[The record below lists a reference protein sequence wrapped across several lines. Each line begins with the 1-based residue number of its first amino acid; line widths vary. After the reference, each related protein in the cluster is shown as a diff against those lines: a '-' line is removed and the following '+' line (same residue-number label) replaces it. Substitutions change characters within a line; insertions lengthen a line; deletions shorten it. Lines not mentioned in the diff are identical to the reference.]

1 MHIRELSLRPFRNLK
16 NTRLSF
22 APDGVLI
29 VAPNGSGKSNV
40 LEAISF
46 LSIGKSVR
54 GDRDRE
60 AVPHGGNQFEI
71 LGVCHNGKREYEVRL
86 CYLSDQGKRVFLD
99 GAPLDRVSDLVS
111 LFQTVHF
118 CPEDVTLVL
127 RFAAQRRRLLD
138 ILISQSDAA
147 YLHDLQRFQRALVQ
161 RNRCLKRWQSAAEC
175 RRELEPWDVQIVQFG
190 GSLRQQRLGVLL
202 ELQPLLTNYFARFS
216 TGREALNLTY
226 SGTTDIALGSR
237 TLPSREELCAEL
249 REELDK
255 GRERERLS
263 GHTQCGPHRDVISF
277 ELNGEPAERYAS
289 QGQRKSL
296 LIAWKMAELRF
307 LEARNGQ
314 QPVLL
319 LDDMFS
325 ELDEERTRELLNLVA
340 DFGQVVITAPKPPH
354 ENLPACFT
362 EVSLTDDPG

>member
-1 MHIRELSLRPFRNLK
+1 MHIRELTLRPFRNFK
-16 NTRLSF
+16 GTKLSL

-29 VAPNGSGKSNV
+29 VAPNGRGKSNV

-54 GDRDRE
+54 GVRDRE
-60 AVPHGGNQFEI
+60 AVPHGGNRFEI
-71 LGVCHNGKREYEVRL
+71 LGVWHNGKREHEVRL
-86 CYLSDQGKRVFLD
+86 CYFSDQGKRVFLD

-118 CPEDVTLVL
+118 SPEDVTLVL

-161 RNRCLKRWQSAAEC
+161 RNRCLKRRLSEAEA

-190 GSLRQQRLGVLL
+190 GSLRLQRLKVLF
-202 ELQPLLTNYFARFS
+202 EFQPLLAKYYARFS
-216 TGREALNLTY
+216 TKCEALNVAY
-226 SGTTDIALGSR
+226 RGTAGIALDSSC
-237 TLPSREELCAEL
+237 LPPREQLSAELHEELETA
-249 REELDK
+249 
-255 GRERERLS
+255 RERERLS
-263 GHTQCGPHRDVISF
+263 GHTLCGPHRDVISF
-277 ELNGEPAERYAS
+277 ELNGEPAEMYAS

-296 LIAWKMAELRF
+296 LIAWKMAELRY

-325 ELDEERTRELLNLVA
+325 ELDGERIRELLNLVT
-340 DFGQVVITAPKPPH
+340 DFGQVVITAPKSPH
-354 ENLPACFT
+354 EKLPARFT
-362 EVSLTDDPG
+362 EIPLADDAG

>member
-1 MHIRELSLRPFRNLK
+1 MHIRELTLRPFRNLR
-16 NTRLSF
+16 NTRLAL

-46 LSIGKSVR
+46 FSIGKSVR
-54 GDRDRE
+54 GVRDRE
-60 AVPHGGNQFEI
+60 VVPHGGNQFDI
-71 LGVCHNGKREYEVRL
+71 RGVWDNGRREREVRL
-86 CYLSDQGKRVFLD
+86 CYLPDQGKRVFLD

-138 ILISQSDAA
+138 ILISQSDAS

-161 RNRCLKRWQSAAEC
+161 RNRCLKRCQSAAES
-175 RRELEPWDVQIVQFG
+175 RRELEPWDVQIIEFG
-190 GSLRQQRLGVLL
+190 GSLRRQRLEVLL
-202 ELQPLLTNYFARFS
+202 EFQPLLTNYYARFS
-216 TGREALNLTY
+216 TGREALKLAY
-226 SGTTDIALGSR
+226 SGTTDVTLDTG

-249 REELDK
+249 REELDQ

-263 GHTQCGPHRDVISF
+263 GHTLCGPHRDVISF
-277 ELNGEPAERYAS
+277 ELNGEPAETFAS

-325 ELDEERTRELLNLVA
+325 ELDGERTRELLNLVT
-340 DFGQVVITAPKPPH
+340 DFGQVVITAPKSPH
-354 ENLPACFT
+354 EKLPARFT
-362 EVSLTDDPG
+362 EIPLTDDSG

>member
-1 MHIRELSLRPFRNLK
+1 MHIRELTLRPFRNFK
-16 NTRLSF
+16 NAKLLL

-54 GDRDRE
+54 GVRDRE

-71 LGVCHNGKREYEVRL
+71 LGVWHNGKREQEVRL
-86 CYLSDQGKRVFLD
+86 CYLPDQGKRVFLD

-161 RNRCLKRWQSAAEC
+161 RNRCLKRGTSAAEC

-190 GSLRQQRLGVLL
+190 GSLRRHRLGVLF
-202 ELQPLLTNYFARFS
+202 EFQPLLSNYYTRFS
-216 TGREALNLTY
+216 TGSEALNLAY
-226 SGTTDIALGSR
+226 SGTTDIALGSGI
-237 TLPSREELCAEL
+237 LPSREELCAEL
-249 REELDK
+249 QEELDQ
-255 GRERERLS
+255 GRDRERLS
-263 GHTQCGPHRDVISF
+263 GHTLCGPHRDVISF
-277 ELNGEPAERYAS
+277 ELNGEPAETYAS

-319 LDDMFS
+319 LDDVFS
-325 ELDEERTRELLNLVA
+325 ELDGERTRELLTLVT
-340 DFGQVVITAPKPPH
+340 DFGQVVITAPKSPR
-354 ENLPACFT
+354 EKLPARFS
-362 EVSLTDDPG
+362 EIPLADDVG

>member
-1 MHIRELSLRPFRNLK
+1 MHIRELTLRPFRNFK
-16 NTRLSF
+16 NTKLPL

-29 VAPNGSGKSNV
+29 VAPNGRGKSNV

-54 GDRDRE
+54 GVRDRE

-71 LGVCHNGKREYEVRL
+71 LGVWHNGKREHEVRL

-127 RFAAQRRRLLD
+127 RFTAQRRRLLD

-161 RNRCLKRWQSAAEC
+161 RNRCLKRCQSAAEC
-175 RRELEPWDVQIVQFG
+175 RRELEPWDIQIVQFG
-190 GSLRQQRLGVLL
+190 GSLRRHRLGVLH
-202 ELQPLLTNYFARFS
+202 EFQPLLTNYYTRFS
-216 TGREALNLTY
+216 TGSEVLNLAY
-226 SGTTDIALGSR
+226 NGTTDIAPGSR

-249 REELDK
+249 QEEIDQ

-263 GHTQCGPHRDVISF
+263 GHTLCGPHRDVISF
-277 ELNGEPAERYAS
+277 ELNGEPAEMYAS

-296 LIAWKMAELRF
+296 LIAWKMAELRY

-325 ELDEERTRELLNLVA
+325 ELDGERTRELLNLVT
-340 DFGQVVITAPKPPH
+340 DFGQVVITAPKSPH
-354 ENLPACFT
+354 EKLPARFT
-362 EVSLTDDPG
+362 EIPLADDAG